1 MQDYEKAGIQ
11 NKSDKK
17 ATEKP
22 RNGEGQKYF
31 EERKE
36 INRNISRLEKKI
48 SETELSIEKLEE
60 EMSAVNLKLSAT
72 GVLNNTSI
80 FESYDSLQE
89 ELNKTLSIWEELHTE
104 LENWK
109 SKKTW

>member
-1 MQDYEKAGIQ
+1 
-11 NKSDKK
+11 
-17 ATEKP
+17 
-22 RNGEGQKYF
+22 
-31 EERKE
+31 
-36 INRNISRLEKKI
+36 
-48 SETELSIEKLEE
+48 
-60 EMSAVNLKLSAT
+60 MSAVNLKLSAT